1 MGSAR
6 SGLEGV
12 TSSGLPNKQLYFSEC
27 PNKVFRLVSEIR
39 PSYWYI
45 ISLERSVQPD
55 QPTSSDHLVDTEIM
69 LQDTLVLCLVV
80 VGMGQIV
87 SFRNQQS
94 FRSPSGII
102 GFDAN
107 GRITI
112 QRAGGTIQRLGS
124 TRKRGAQSFS
134 VQPGEPFLPVLSSR
148 TESQDVVDAR
158 QQLQQQLNLQEA
170 LARQLQSQAEQLIRQ
185 QTGPVSITIE
195 TDSASL
201 PLTNTIPASTAGLGG
216 ILVANEQVSGSPCAA
231 RNGVRGDCRLLIKCI
246 RFFFELEVLQSVT
259 CDLGGGLRGIC
270 CPHTLLLD
278 PPVVDS
284 VSFKP
289 SCPSNIICRPN
300 APVVVIPDIRLADIT
315 EAANI
320 AIRNIKARQKFA
332 TALFK
337 KEEVRKTSLAR
348 VL

>member
-45 ISLERSVQPD
+45 IYLERSVQPD

-69 LQDTLVLCLVV
+69 LQDTLFLCLVGV
-80 VGMGQIV
+80 GQIV

-134 VQPGEPFLPVLSSR
+134 VQPGEPFQCQFSP
-148 TESQDVVDAR
+148 
-158 QQLQQQLNLQEA
+158 
-170 LARQLQSQAEQLIRQ
+170 AEQKVRMLLRPGSSCNNNLIYKKLLQDSKYRDKRKLLQDNKNRQ
-185 QTGPVSITIE
+185 
-195 TDSASL
+195 
-201 PLTNTIPASTAGLGG
+201 
-216 ILVANEQVSGSPCAA
+216 
-231 RNGVRGDCRLLIKCI
+231 
-246 RFFFELEVLQSVT
+246 EVH
-259 CDLGGGLRGIC
+259 R
-270 CPHTLLLD
+270 HK
-278 PPVVDS
+278 
-284 VSFKP
+284 FK
-289 SCPSNIICRPN
+289 
-300 APVVVIPDIRLADIT
+300 T
-315 EAANI
+315 
-320 AIRNIKARQKFA
+320 
-332 TALFK
+332 
-337 KEEVRKTSLAR
+337 
-348 VL
+348 